1 MSDTVKLGVT
11 RERFMFVRAIFTVL
25 SCSAPFI
32 VISDN
37 VPNWVTVLAWVYIL
51 GMMVVG
57 VMALKTKQIIAW
69 CDKQLAKKNDKNAP

>member
-1 MSDTVKLGVT
+1 
-11 RERFMFVRAIFTVL
+11 MFFRVLFTAL

-37 VPNWVTVLAWVYIL
+37 VPNWLSIFAWVYIFGML
-51 GMMVVG
+51 GVG
-57 VMALKTKQIIAW
+57 VMALKAEQIRGW

>member
-1 MSDTVKLGVT
+1 
-11 RERFMFVRAIFTVL
+11 MFFLVLFTVL

-37 VPNWVTVLAWVYIL
+37 VPKWICVLAWVYIF
-51 GMMVVG
+51 GMMAVG
-57 VMALKTKQIIAW
+57 VMTLKADQIIAW